1 MSERI
6 ALPPP
11 DELGGVPLWLALGRR
26 RSRREFSGVRTL
38 DWTQIGQLLWAVQGA
53 SEPKDGL
60 RTAPSAGALYPL
72 EVDVALASGVYR
84 YAPASHA
91 LMQRDAR
98 DLRFALARAALDQSW
113 LAGAPCVFALSGV
126 SARTQRKYG
135 ERAARYVHMEAGHAA
150 QNLLLAAVSIGL
162 DAVPVG
168 ALDDDAV
175 AHTLRLTS
183 GEVPLYLLPVGWA
196 GNPR

>member
-1 MSERI
+1 MRERI

-26 RSRREFSGVRTL
+26 RSRREFAGARTIG
-38 DWTQIGQLLWAVQGA
+38 WSQIGQLLWAVQGV
-53 SEPKDGL
+53 SEPKAGL

-72 EVDVALASGVYR
+72 EIDAVLASGVYR

-91 LMQRDAR
+91 LAQRNEH
-98 DLRFALARAALDQSW
+98 DLRSALARAAVDQVW
-113 LAGAPCVFALSGV
+113 LAEASCVFALSGV
-126 SARTQRKYG
+126 VARTQRKYG

-150 QNLLLAAVSIGL
+150 QNLLLAAVSLGL

-168 ALDDDAV
+168 AFDDDAV
-175 AHTLRLTS
+175 AHALRLGS
-183 GEVPLYLLPVGWA
+183 GEVPLYLLPVG
-196 GNPR
+196 